1 MHKIPNII
9 MVYLAKHISNNSYF
23 TLKFI
28 LRKNIRLAFGIIEG
42 GMQMFLFNLFFLSKT
57 KFYSYLDFLTI
68 TTVNCKI

>member
-9 MVYLAKHISNNSYF
+9 MVYLVKHISNNSYF